1 MPSHAPAA
9 YKVIGIQQPSP
20 QPPQGFGRIE
30 TTDPGSNVSITRM
43 MSFTDIIDL
52 QQETVSNGGCPMVQ
66 TAFHLI
72 EGMTDD
78 TCIGSCCHC

>member
-1 MPSHAPAA
+1 
-9 YKVIGIQQPSP
+9 
-20 QPPQGFGRIE
+20 
-30 TTDPGSNVSITRM
+30 M